1 MFTGII
7 EALGSIQAVDQ
18 KGQDLSLTI
27 LTGTLDLKDVHLGDS
42 IAVNGVC
49 LTVVAL
55 FDKGFR
61 ADVSSESLVHTRISD
76 FKSGTKVNLE
86 KALTLST
93 RLGGH
98 LVSGHVDGIGSVV
111 KRYKEGRSIRFEI
124 TCNSAIHKYIADK
137 GSITIDGVSLTV
149 TGLNEDGFTLNVVP
163 HTVAQTTIQT
173 YQVGQ
178 EVHVEVDLMARYAER
193 LLSIG
198 SSVNEPVAAPMD
210 QAFLAE
216 HGFLR

>member
-7 EALGSIQAVDQ
+7 EALGSIQKVEQ

-27 LTGTLDLKDVHLGDS
+27 STGSLDLSDVNLGDS

-61 ADVSSESLVHTRISD
+61 ADVSFESLVHTRISD
-76 FKSGTKVNLE
+76 FKSGTTVNLE

-111 KRYKEGRSIRFEI
+111 KRFKEGRSIRFQI
-124 TCNSAIHKYIADK
+124 ACNPSIHKYIADK

-149 TGLNEDGFTLNVVP
+149 TGLSDEGFALNIVP
-163 HTVAQTTIQT
+163 HTVTQTTIQT

-178 EVHVEVDLMARYAER
+178 KVHIEVDLMARYAER
-193 LLSIG
+193 LLGFGSELKEPAASI
-198 SSVNEPVAAPMD
+198 D
-210 QAFLAE
+210 QTFLAE